1 MNCLD
6 CCQNIMLKL
15 VVGTICLASLL
26 GCSSAPPKNQDDIC
40 AIFGEKKGWYKK
52 ARKASRRWGTAIPVM
67 MAFAHQESGFR
78 ANAKPPR
85 TKILWIFP
93 GPRTASAFGFAQAI
107 DATWKAYKKS
117 TGRKGADRN
126 DFADAMD
133 FIGWYN
139 DQSQRINKIKKT
151 DAYHLY
157 LAYHEGQGG
166 FNRKTYRSKKWLIKV
181 ARKVQGQSKKYQSQL
196 NGCEKSLK
204 KKRGIFGLFG

>member
-1 MNCLD
+1 
-6 CCQNIMLKL
+6 MLKL
-15 VVGTICLASLL
+15 VVGTICLATLL

-40 AIFGEKKGWYKK
+40 AIFGEKEGWYKK
-52 ARKASRRWGTAIPVM
+52 ARKASRRWGTAISVM

-107 DATWKAYKKS
+107 DATWEAYKRS
-117 TGRKGADRN
+117 TGRRGADRN

-151 DAYHLY
+151 DAYNLY
-157 LAYHEGQGG
+157 LAYHEGHGG
-166 FNRKTYRSKKWLIKV
+166 FKKRSFAKKQWLKDVATKV
-181 ARKVQGQSKKYQSQL
+181 TARSNAYASQL
-196 NGCEKSLK
+196 KTCEKKLNGGFF
-204 KKRGIFGLFG
+204 RRFFGWD

>member
-1 MNCLD
+1 MF
-6 CCQNIMLKL
+6 KL
-15 VVGTICLASLL
+15 VIGTICLATLL

-40 AIFGEKKGWYKK
+40 AVFGEKKKWYKK
-52 ARKASRRWGTAIPVM
+52 ARAASKRWGTAIPVM

-85 TKILWIFP
+85 TKIFWIFP
-93 GPRTASAFGFAQAI
+93 GPRQASAFGFAQAI
-107 DATWKAYKKS
+107 DSTWKAYKKS
-117 TGRKGADRN
+117 TGRRGADRN

-151 DAYHLY
+151 DAYNLY

-166 FNRKTYRSKKWLIKV
+166 FKKRSFAKKQWLKDVATKV
-181 ARKVQGQSKKYQSQL
+181 TARSNAYASQL
-196 NGCEKSLK
+196 QTCEKKLNGGFF
-204 KKRGIFGLFG
+204 RRLLR

>member
-1 MNCLD
+1 MF
-6 CCQNIMLKL
+6 KL
-15 VVGTICLASLL
+15 VIGTICLATLL

-52 ARKASRRWGTAIPVM
+52 ARAASKRWGTAIPVM

-93 GPRTASAFGFAQAI
+93 GPRQASAFGFAQAI
-107 DATWKAYKKS
+107 DATWKAYKRS
-117 TGRKGADRN
+117 TGRRGADRN

-151 DAYHLY
+151 DAYNLY

-166 FNRKTYRSKKWLIKV
+166 FKKRSFAKKQWLKDVATKV
-181 ARKVQGQSKKYQSQL
+181 TARSNAYASQL
-196 NGCEKSLK
+196 QTCEKKLNGGFF
-204 KKRGIFGLFG
+204 RGLFR

>member
-1 MNCLD
+1 
-6 CCQNIMLKL
+6 MLKL
-15 VVGTICLASLL
+15 LIGTICLVTLL

-78 ANAKPPR
+78 AKAKPPR
-85 TKILWIFP
+85 KKILWIFP
-93 GPRTASAFGFAQAI
+93 GPRPASAFGFAQAT
-107 DATWKAYKKS
+107 DETWKAYKKS
-117 TGRKGADRN
+117 SGRRGADRD
-126 DFADAMD
+126 DFGDAMD

-139 DQSQRINKIKKT
+139 DQSQRKNKIKKT

-166 FNRKTYRSKKWLIKV
+166 FRKRSFSKKQWLKDVATKV
-181 ARKVQGQSKKYQSQL
+181 TGRSNMYARQL
-196 NGCEKSLK
+196 QTCEKKLN
-204 KKRGIFGLFG
+204 RGFLRRLFGWG